1 MSGYTQEEFEIK
13 EKEWKK
19 QAAQTESSVA
29 TFNFKHMKNPFEGK
43 STDYELPE
51 DKKVLFSNELEKN
64 ENIKKRILSQEER
77 EEYFPKGLTSY

>member
-1 MSGYTQEEFEIK
+1 
-13 EKEWKK
+13 
-19 QAAQTESSVA
+19 
-29 TFNFKHMKNPFEGK
+29 MKNPFEGK